1 MWWIVSHLI
10 PGLFIFLSGILT
22 VFYREYVPNNSLK
35 FFVYYRII
43 FGIIVI
49 ALAFFFRH
57 PAG

>member
-1 MWWIVSHLI
+1 VVIGM
-10 PGLFIFLSGILT
+10 FMKFLRRHT
-22 VFYREYVPNNSLK
+22 LK